1 MKNKNKPPATAG
13 LLKKKCSSG
22 SSGSASTMEDSL
34 SSDDSVSVPPT
45 ARMMNDN
52 KMAPQSQVPSC
63 KNVARQV
70 TMDIMDDDESV
81 RVQTM
86 EEVDQP
92 VADKFFGGSPVIGII
107 SQPRISSET
116 EETEYVIAASYVKW
130 VESAG
135 ARVMPIPW
143 DATVEMAEAI
153 FPQINGLLLIGGNS
167 ILPKVARV
175 FWDLANQTNA
185 NGGFFPIWGTCLGF
199 EYLLMLASGEDEF
212 IMQGGYKSHNLS
224 CPVDLVHDNPSEL
237 YAKPIIR
244 EIVTEQPVT
253 MNNHEFGISPEH
265 FEQHPRLV
273 DCFRITSV
281 NTDTLTNKRFVSTI
295 ESQQPHLY
303 PYYGVQYHPEKNA
316 YEYGTEEG
324 TNTPFENINHSADAV
339 YFSFHLASFFV
350 SLARKN
356 LIKGQHVYSCDTV
369 RFPLVYR
376 YQVGNGIKFTQYY
389 VVPAVGE
396 ASAEQNGGVVRFV
409 GKDYSWRLDE
419 YLADH
424 VGIFKTE
431 YTEE

>member
-1 MKNKNKPPATAG
+1 MTFAVKKSQPPGTAG
-13 LLKKKCSSG
+13 LLQKKRSTG
-22 SSGSASTMEDSL
+22 SNNSDSTM
-34 SSDDSVSVPPT
+34 DDTVSVSDESTVEAAMALKNEAEVP
-45 ARMMNDN
+45 
-52 KMAPQSQVPSC
+52 
-63 KNVARQV
+63 KNSKILRYEV
-70 TMDIMDDDESV
+70 TPDIMDDDESLPV
-81 RVQTM
+81 GTM
-86 EEVDQP
+86 DDIIDAPIVDN
-92 VADKFFGGSPVIGII
+92 KFFGGSPVIGII
-107 SQPRISSET
+107 SQPRISSTT
-116 EETEYVIAASYVKW
+116 EETEYAISASYVKW

-143 DATVEMAEAI
+143 NASTEMAEAI

-167 ILPKVARV
+167 ILPQVARV

-185 NGGFFPIWGTCLGF
+185 AGGFFPIWGTCLGF

-212 IMQGGYKSHNLS
+212 VMQGGYQSHNLS
-224 CPVDLVHDNPSEL
+224 CPVDLVDGSPSEL

-265 FEQHPRLV
+265 FERHPGLV

-281 NTDTLTNKRFVSTI
+281 NTDTNTSKRFVSTI
-295 ESQQPHLY
+295 ESRQPHVY

-316 YEYGTEEG
+316 FEYGTEEG

-356 LIKGQHVYSCDTV
+356 LMKGEHCYSCDTE
-369 RFPLVYR
+369 RFPLVYH
-376 YQVGNGIKFTQYY
+376 YEVGNGIKFMQFYNI
-389 VVPAVGE
+389 PAVNT
-396 ASAEQNGGVVRFV
+396 ASAGQDGGLVRFT
-409 GKDYSWRLDE
+409 GKDHSWRLDD
-419 YLADH
+419 YLANH